1 MIAYVLTEEPL
12 DAGALRDALPS
23 ELRDGVEFIA
33 AGSISSVKSLARS
46 LLVRRRTPVALVIK
60 GAPLAPELTEERRQ
74 NTAEVVASVAAGVP
88 VEVFTV
94 QDAVIQSHP
103 TAVRGLA
110 EFLKRARE
118 RSLATRH
125 VAANG

>member
-74 NTAEVVASVAAGVP
+74 NTEEMVASVAAGVP
-88 VEVFTV
+88 VKVLTV
-94 QDAVIQSHP
+94 EDAELQSDSA
-103 TAVRGLA
+103 AVEGLA

-118 RSLATRH
+118 RSLAMSGSA
-125 VAANG
+125 VNA

>member
-12 DAGALRDALPS
+12 DTDALREALPS
-23 ELRDGVEFIA
+23 ELLDEVGFIA

-46 LLVRRRTPVALVIK
+46 LLVRRRVPVALVIR

-74 NTAEVVASVAAGVP
+74 NTEEVVASVAAGVP
-88 VEVFTV
+88 VEVLTV
-94 QDAVIQSHP
+94 QD
-103 TAVRGLA
+103 TAVPRDAAVVLELA

-118 RSLATRH
+118 RSRAQTG
-125 VAANG
+125 APANV